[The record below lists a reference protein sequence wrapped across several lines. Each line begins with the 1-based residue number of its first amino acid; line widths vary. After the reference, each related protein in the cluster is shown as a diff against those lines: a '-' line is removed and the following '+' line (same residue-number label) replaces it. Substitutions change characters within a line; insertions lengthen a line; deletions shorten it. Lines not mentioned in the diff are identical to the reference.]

1 MGESVVDQITN
12 LPLVETSKYPNHQ
25 SQTTNLLGGGFT
37 PWGRFSPILTFA
49 YMFQMGWWW
58 KTTQPIFTIGLSR
71 LALWFL
77 KIQTATEVVDFL
89 IFVLDYATLEFL
101 LLPHGFS
108 HLASSPFIF
117 DTSHFESTSSLQSFL
132 HLDFLISICNFSRF
146 DFFPSILAYLH
157 LDLLVFSHSSAHTE
171 LSSSFFD
178 AVRLAS
184 SLSARSFVCFG
195 FSVLSY
201 GAVNLDALAMKFT
214 RWWFFTNPS
223 EKYESN
229 WVRLPQNRGCKSFSI
244 DWWWVFEWGNFPI
257 WTPKNN
263 SDVGVT
269 LPKTNRFA
277 SENRVAV
284 CTQKRRMDHL
294 PAPLMLRKLAAGEG
308 IDFMEGP
315 GSR

>member
-1 MGESVVDQITN
+1 M
-12 LPLVETSKYPNHQ
+12 
-25 SQTTNLLGGGFT
+25 
-37 PWGRFSPILTFA
+37 
-49 YMFQMGWWW
+49 
-58 KTTQPIFTIGLSR
+58 
-71 LALWFL
+71 
-77 KIQTATEVVDFL
+77 DFL

-146 DFFPSILAYLH
+146 DVFPSILAYLH

-184 SLSARSFVCFG
+184 SLSVRSFVCFG

-214 RWWFFTNPS
+214 RWWQLKYFSMFNPCWGRWTQFDEHNFFRGVG
-223 EKYESN
+223 EKPPTRFSTANFSN
-229 WVRLPQNRGCKSFSI
+229 FLSFSLI
-244 DWWWVFEWGNFPI
+244 GGEFSNEGI
-257 WTPKNN
+257 WTSKMI
-263 SDVGVT
+263 
-269 LPKTNRFA
+269 
-277 SENRVAV
+277 
-284 CTQKRRMDHL
+284 QM
-294 PAPLMLRKLAAGEG
+294 
-308 IDFMEGP
+308 
-315 GSR
+315 